1 MSEIMTR
8 ELAED
13 TLEAWE
19 DAGRSGRAA
28 ARELGIPRST
38 FRDRLQAAQRLLGL
52 HPGAMV
58 NVAVPEGH
66 RTTRTTVQY
75 DGEGNIEREWRKLAP
90 QAQLLQEV
98 ADELCAKVE
107 GKCPKLPK
115 PDKDLPND
123 VMFHVGL
130 WDQHIGMLAHASETG
145 EDYDLKICEKLVIG
159 AISKLV
165 AEAGDFG
172 KAVLVCGGDLFHSDT
187 RKAITERGGNH
198 LDVDSRQ
205 FKIWEVATR
214 ILHTC
219 VELIASRCNSIK
231 LIVIPGNH
239 DWESSFHLSRL
250 LEAYYRN
257 EKRIEVVN
265 TPATRQYVQ
274 HGTCLLG
281 FHHGHLV
288 KPKDLPSLM
297 AVEQPKA
304 WGDTTVRHWFM
315 GHIHRNVVESMH
327 GVVMEHMESLVS
339 PDAWSAEMGY
349 IGSQRRLTGFLWH
362 AKYGLRKRIY
372 VSAAEVLN
380 D

>member
-1 MSEIMTR
+1 MSIPITR
-8 ELAED
+8 ELAEE
-13 TLEAWE
+13 TVRAFEEA
-19 DAGRSGRAA
+19 GQSVRGA
-28 ARELGIPRST
+28 ARLLGIPRST
-38 FRDRLQAAQRLLGL
+38 FRDRLQSAQRALGIA
-52 HPGAMV
+52 PGATV
-58 NVAVPEGH
+58 NVAVPEGL
-66 RTTRTTVQY
+66 RTSRTTVQY
-75 DGEGNIEREWRKLAP
+75 DGEGKIINEWRRMSP
-90 QAQLLQEV
+90 DIQALKQV
-98 ADELCAKVE
+98 ADTLCAQVE

-115 PDKDLPND
+115 PDKDLPDD
-123 VMFHVGL
+123 VLFHVGL
-130 WDQHIGMLAHASETG
+130 WDQHIGMLAHALETG
-145 EDYDLKICEKLVIG
+145 EDYDLKIAEKLVVG
-159 AISKLV
+159 AVAKLV
-165 AEAGDFG
+165 SEAGEFG
-172 KAVLVCGGDLFHSDT
+172 KAALVCGGDLFHSDT

-219 VELIASRCNSIK
+219 VELIASKCNSIK

-239 DWESSFHLSRL
+239 DWESSFHLARL

-257 EKRIEVVN
+257 EKRVDVVN
-265 TPATRQYVQ
+265 TPATRQYIH
-274 HGTCLLG
+274 HGVCLLG

-297 AVEQPKA
+297 AVEMPKE
-304 WGDTTVRHWFM
+304 WGQSTVRHWFM

-362 AKYGLRKRIY
+362 AKHGLRKRIY

-380 D
+380 E